1 MVNHKYY
8 AASFELLMRDFRR
21 AVEYVEPTD
30 DHLNVYS
37 HRFFELLLRA
47 CTDVESVF
55 RELLVEHKLPPED
68 PGKERPTM
76 KHYRALAPILKLD
89 SVQVI
94 PRFWNAPK
102 AVVPFAGFSTGDKII
117 WYDEHHEVKHNR
129 ALGFRSATMGNT
141 LTAACGLFALLSRI
155 DPDMVAPYGN
165 QILDRRPA
173 LVAKDFIFV
182 PS

>member
-1 MVNHKYY
+1 MVNHQYY

-47 CTDVESVF
+47 CTDVESVL
-55 RELLVEHKLPPED
+55 RELLVEHKLPPAD
-68 PGKERPTM
+68 PEKERPTM
-76 KHYRALAPILKLD
+76 KHYRALAPILKID

-94 PRFWNAPK
+94 PRFWSSPK

-129 ALGFRSATMGNT
+129 ALGFRSATLGNA
-141 LTAACGLFALLSRI
+141 LDAACGLFALLSRTDTEMI
-155 DPDMVAPYGN
+155 GPHST
-165 QILDRRPA
+165 QILGGRPG
-173 LVAKDFIFV
+173 LVARDFVFV
-182 PS
+182 PG